1 MHTLVTSSRLPSR
14 PADRCKGIQAP
25 AQYHQRNNVA
35 ELSFEL
41 DDLVLSF
48 EPDLQ
53 VHVGDALLILEPV
66 AEHIFDPD
74 LQLHVADLS
83 FELLDLVIEF
93 LTEPPGQTPAV
104 LGR

>member
-25 AQYHQRNNVA
+25 AQYHQRNNIA

-48 EPDLQ
+48 VLDALLSFELVAEHIFEPDLQ
-53 VHVGDALLILEPV
+53 V
-66 AEHIFDPD
+66 
-74 LQLHVADLS
+74 HVADLS
-83 FELLDLVIEF
+83 FELVDFVIEF

>member
-53 VHVGDALLILEPV
+53 VHV
-66 AEHIFDPD
+66 
-74 LQLHVADLS
+74 ADLS
-83 FELLDLVIEF
+83 FELVDFVIEF
-93 LTEPPGQTPAV
+93 LSEPPGQTPAV